1 MISQKELTEQEFNE
15 FARRYN
21 EARASMGDREA
32 LVQQVIEQIEDGME
46 FLAVTG
52 VEDRLQDHVLE
63 TIEKFRD
70 AGIQVWM
77 LTGDKIETAK
87 CIAIA
92 TGMNHKSEKVHEIRG
107 DLGVVSAFELR
118 ESIQAYSKCNR
129 QKTMLMIDGIAL
141 AKISADESLSALF
154 YEAAAEAKSVCVCRC
169 SPTQKAMVAR
179 SIKAST
185 KKKIACVG
193 DGGNDVAMIQEAD
206 VGLGIVG
213 KEGKQ
218 ASLAAD
224 FSLTQFS
231 HLKELVLWHGR
242 NSYQRSAKL
251 SQFIIHRG
259 MIISFIQAFF
269 TMIYFSAT
277 IPIYNGFLILG
288 YSTVY
293 TSLPV
298 FSLVLDED
306 VDKETCLK
314 FPILYQTLQAGR
326 SLNVKTFLIWVWKSI
341 YQAAI
346 IMFLA
351 VLLFNDSFVII
362 MSITFTTLIFI
373 EFLNVVQEVTVV
385 KRKMLFAILG
395 SIVLYVG
402 SIYFFNTLF
411 QISTFDVEFLVKVA
425 IITFAS
431 WQPVWALKVLA
442 EWADPDPVSKIRKAK
457 S

>member
-1 MISQKELTEQEFNE
+1 
-15 FARRYN
+15 
-21 EARASMGDREA
+21 
-32 LVQQVIEQIEDGME
+32 
-46 FLAVTG
+46 
-52 VEDRLQDHVLE
+52 
-63 TIEKFRD
+63 
-70 AGIQVWM
+70 
-77 LTGDKIETAK
+77 
-87 CIAIA
+87 
-92 TGMNHKSEKVHEIRG
+92 
-107 DLGVVSAFELR
+107 
-118 ESIQAYSKCNR
+118 
-129 QKTMLMIDGIAL
+129 MLMIDGIAL
-141 AKISADESLSALF
+141 ARISAEESLTALF

-179 SIKAST
+179 SIKAFT

-314 FPILYQTLQAGR
+314 FPILYQTL
-326 SLNVKTFLIWVWKSI
+326 
-341 YQAAI
+341 
-346 IMFLA
+346 
-351 VLLFNDSFVII
+351 
-362 MSITFTTLIFI
+362 
-373 EFLNVVQEVTVV
+373 
-385 KRKMLFAILG
+385 
-395 SIVLYVG
+395 
-402 SIYFFNTLF
+402 
-411 QISTFDVEFLVKVA
+411 
-425 IITFAS
+425 
-431 WQPVWALKVLA
+431 
-442 EWADPDPVSKIRKAK
+442 
-457 S
+457 